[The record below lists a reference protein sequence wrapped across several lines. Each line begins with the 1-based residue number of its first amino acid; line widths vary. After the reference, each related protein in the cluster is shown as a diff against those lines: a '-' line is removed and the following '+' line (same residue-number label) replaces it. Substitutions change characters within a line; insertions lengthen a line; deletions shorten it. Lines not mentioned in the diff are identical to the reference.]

1 MKREKFVTFWPEKKQ
16 WSMNSC
22 MIHTVWKRKKSRK
35 LWNLF
40 ELINFLWCCQLC
52 YIMWRRT
59 LFGSCPFPIVVR
71 ISRGILSDVRILS
84 GFSVRC
90 PYFWILSV
98 GFFSDKNFSGVRFFG
113 LCYCNFLSTWSLKW
127 QAKMGILLA
136 VTYCIRKR
144 MLLITVRF

>member
-1 MKREKFVTFWPEKKQ
+1 MKREKIRNILARKETVKYEFLYDSYCMKKE
-16 WSMNSC
+16 
-22 MIHTVWKRKKSRK
+22 KSRK

-113 LCYCNFLSTWSLKW
+113 LCYCNFLFTWSLKW